1 MSNQTEY
8 EVCINASILSSL
20 EVEKIKNLLVVSLFD
35 IDTEEKI
42 SDGDN
47 DKITVLDY
55 YLTTCVG
62 NNGV

>member
-1 MSNQTEY
+1 
-8 EVCINASILSSL
+8 VLNAPKVSL

-47 DKITVLDY
+47 DKITVLDT
-55 YLTTCVG
+55 LIEID
-62 NNGV
+62 